1 MSKVSLQW
9 ESADRTTISRERDK
23 GAYRDESPAVTGHLI
38 AIDRIEY
45 TSRKRAARKLT
56 VEKDSLAVLKA
67 VVPLAGQGVLDCHVY
82 IWSKDTWKPIA
93 HMSGRRLGYVSE
105 SSSEKDVEL
114 ALDALFQL
122 GFSVVA
128 D

>member
-1 MSKVSLQW
+1 MSKVILQW
-9 ESADRTTISRERDK
+9 DSADRTRISRERDR
-23 GAYRDESPAVTGHLI
+23 GAYRDEPFAVTGHLI

-45 TSRKRAARKLT
+45 TSRRLAARKFT
-56 VEKDSLAVLKA
+56 VEKDVVVVLKA
-67 VVPLAGQGVLDCHVY
+67 VIPLAGQGVLDSHVH

-114 ALDALFQL
+114 AFDALFQL
-122 GFSVVA
+122 GFSIVA